1 MIIFDSQTDP
11 IPDLA
16 ELFIEIL
23 LGIPR
28 QPEIESEAQ

>member
-1 MIIFDSQTDP
+1 MILFDSQTDP

-23 LGIPR
+23 LGIRP
-28 QPEIESEAQ
+28 QPEIESEA